1 MAMYLFYLFK
11 PCSRPPEYHSAHS
24 FFLQV
29 SQQEKL
35 FFPLLQY
42 FLTPALIVWGEKVEC
57 FNLIVRLVSFISCR
71 EFVIQLSCK
80 RSEYNLKMFVSF
92 SLKLIILPT
101 FLCKYYVTFI
111 IQIWTVTIHKC
122 WIGFEGRQKLKTA
135 SISRVDCTKFYTQ
148 SLARTFF

>member
-11 PCSRPPEYHSAHS
+11 TCSRPPKYHSAHS

-57 FNLIVRLVSFISCR
+57 FNLIVRLVSFISCK
-71 EFVIQLSCK
+71 EFVIYSWVVKEVKATWIVCI
-80 RSEYNLKMFVSF
+80 KMFVSF

-135 SISRVDCTKFYTQ
+135 SISRVDCT
-148 SLARTFF
+148 